1 MSIRVHRVR
10 NMSER
15 IRLVR
20 SEYSAMPG
28 LRLSRQQAER
38 LWNLDPSSIDAVLGA
53 LEQAHFLRRTANDLY
68 VRADLGCR

>member
-1 MSIRVHRVR
+1 MPFHSAK

-20 SEYSAMPG
+20 SEYSEMPG

-38 LWNLDPSSIDAVLGA
+38 LWNLDSSSADVVLGT